1 MNKCPSYFV
10 SDTIHKPSYLLKYNM
25 KPYIRDNAEPKPT
38 APQKDGDLKTS
49 QVACNH
55 PNLFSDKQ
63 SSLKMRKIMR
73 LCS

>member
-1 MNKCPSYFV
+1 MKTYIT
-10 SDTIHKPSYLLKYNM
+10 DKPES
-25 KPYIRDNAEPKPT
+25 KPT